1 MRLAARVN
9 QERVNARARVRARV
23 RVRFKVRVKGR
34 CKARKRTC
42 CFRADERDCLMG
54 GKLDEAG

>member
-9 QERVNARARVRARV
+9 QERVNVRARV
-23 RVRFKVRVKGR
+23 RVRFKVRVRGR

-42 CFRADERDCLMG
+42 CFRADEREFLMG
-54 GKLDEAG
+54 GKLDDIAG